1 METISLKEFMN
12 KKSFSQIIPVIRR
25 NTNGYA
31 FLTFT
36 SASNEA
42 ENIYFSK
49 TMSDSLTEGEKVSID
64 FLRSLKAC
72 NTVNSNGESR
82 WKLTDS
88 AGSRVDLSAL

>member
-1 METISLKEFMN
+1 MKTLSLKEFMALL
-12 KKSFSQIIPVIRR
+12 SFAQIIPVIRR

-36 SASNEA
+36 NSDNKA

-72 NTVNSNGESR
+72 NTVNAAGESR

-88 AGSRVDLSAL
+88 AGSRVELSAL

>member
-1 METISLKEFMN
+1 MKTLSLKEFMTL
-12 KKSFSQIIPVIRR
+12 KSFSQVIPSIRR
-25 NTNGYA
+25 NSNGYA

-49 TMSDSLTEGEKVSID
+49 TMSDSLDMQKVDVS

-72 NTVNSNGESR
+72 ETTNAEGAVR

-88 AGSRVDLSAL
+88 ASNRIELADL

>member
-1 METISLKEFMN
+1 MKTLSLKEFM
-12 KKSFSQIIPVIRR
+12 SLLGFAQIIPVIRR
-25 NTNGYA
+25 NSNGYA

-36 SASNEA
+36 SADNKA

-49 TMSDSLTEGEKVSID
+49 TMSDSLSEDKVSIE

-72 NTVNSNGESR
+72 ETTNAAGEVR

-88 AGSRVDLSAL
+88 AGNRIDFAAL